1 VGRYSTRLDLA
12 ALILVLTFGAFA
24 NAAGMVAPVL
34 GGISKA
40 ASALNFSSDLGI
52 VAVLS
57 VFVLIIVPATMAM
70 AAAAWSGAI
79 AGTVLKENLCRFS
92 LSLVPI
98 GFAMWL
104 AHFAFHLFTAA
115 LTPIPVIH
123 RLAHDLGVTKSEPVW
138 SVSSLAF
145 YSLPGLELFL
155 LDLGLLLSLYI
166 AWRIAGQMSSTRRL
180 LTFLPWGL
188 LAVLL
193 YAAGV
198 WIIFQP
204 MEMRGM
210 MMH

>member
-1 VGRYSTRLDLA
+1 
-12 ALILVLTFGAFA
+12 
-24 NAAGMVAPVL
+24 M
-34 GGISKA
+34 
-40 ASALNFSSDLGI
+40 
-52 VAVLS
+52 
-57 VFVLIIVPATMAM
+57 
-70 AAAAWSGAI
+70 
-79 AGTVLKENLCRFS
+79 
-92 LSLVPI
+92 
-98 GFAMWL
+98 
-104 AHFAFHLFTAA
+104 
-115 LTPIPVIH
+115 
-123 RLAHDLGVTKSEPVW
+123 TKSEPVW
-138 SVSSLAF
+138 SVGSLAF